1 MFVMRHSHSVAVQL
15 SFHLM
20 LLQKV
25 QALCVRKGLIR
36 DCLLKLSNY
45 SNKCCWCKCFTS
57 KYWY

>member
-36 DCLLKLSNY
+36 LHV
-45 SNKCCWCKCFTS
+45 T
-57 KYWY
+57 